1 MRTKRIN
8 AFNYT
13 VYLCIVGKGISIE
26 MTQRPKLLWSGDIIA
41 KTGFARVTEN
51 VLERICDD
59 YEVVVLANNHWGDP
73 DPLCNKYK
81 IYPSSNRFQTAPFG
95 EQRIREIVEKEK
107 PDLVF
112 IMNDLW
118 ILNELY
124 RQIQDIHKTGAFK
137 FVGYYPMDS
146 YGWTGCILDT
156 MNDWDASICY
166 TEFGAKEVVA
176 AGYQKPIA
184 VIPHGITKGQFYPMD
199 KTKARKRLGLSDDI
213 FVVFN
218 GNRNQFRKRI
228 DITAEAFAKFAVDK
242 PDTQLYLHMGLKDQG
257 WDVMPLFARA
267 MSRVGLDP
275 NGRIILTSQTEGPP
289 NVEVDFLN
297 AIYNSADVGVN
308 TCKGEGHGLVNHEH
322 AACRVAQVVPD
333 HTSTKEIFEGYGKL
347 IRCDH
352 VDVDTNY
359 AREMPCPSSNHLAEI
374 LTELYEDRELL
385 DDVAQRCYERATS
398 RYYDWDYVA
407 PQFNGL
413 FHEVLDGSYGKA
425 HDVRE
430 VTEEEKEEEVVRPRK
445 ERKKRVVGK

>member
-1 MRTKRIN
+1 MNK
-8 AFNYT
+8 
-13 VYLCIVGKGISIE
+13 K
-26 MTQRPKLLWSGDIIA
+26 PKLLWSGDIIA

-51 VLERICDD
+51 VLERICEE
-59 YEVVVLANNHWGDP
+59 YEVIVLGNNWWGDP
-73 DPLCNKYK
+73 HPLCDKYL
-81 IYPSSNRFQTAPFG
+81 IYPSSTRHQTAPFG

-107 PDLVF
+107 PDLIF

-124 RQIQDIHKTGAFK
+124 RQIQDIHKTRAFK

-184 VIPHGITKGQFYPMD
+184 VIPHGVTKGQFYPMD
-199 KTKARKRLGLSDDI
+199 KSDARKRLGLSDDI

-228 DITAEAFAKFAVDK
+228 DITVEAFAKFAKDK

-257 WDVMPLFARA
+257 WDLMPMFARA
-267 MSRVGLDP
+267 MGREGLDP
-275 NGRIILTSQTEGPP
+275 NGRIILTAQSEGPP

-297 AIYNSADVGVN
+297 AIYNAADVGVN

-322 AACRVAQVVPD
+322 AGCRVAQVVPD
-333 HTSTKEIFEGYGKL
+333 HTSTKEIFEGAGRL

-359 AREMPCPSSNHLAEI
+359 AREMPCPSADHLAEI
-374 LTELYEDRELL
+374 LTDLYENREKL
-385 DDVAQRCYERATS
+385 DETARLCYERATS
-398 RYYDWDYVA
+398 PCYDWDNIA
-407 PQFNGL
+407 PQFAGL
-413 FHEVLDGSYGKA
+413 FQEVLEGSYGEA
-425 HDVRE
+425 HSTPVE
-430 VTEEEKEEEVVRPRK
+430 VKENKKEKKK
-445 ERKKRVVGK
+445 EKRKKRLVGAVA

>member
-1 MRTKRIN
+1 MTK
-8 AFNYT
+8 
-13 VYLCIVGKGISIE
+13 K
-26 MTQRPKLLWSGDIIA
+26 PKLLWSGDIIA

-51 VLERICDD
+51 VLERLCDN
-59 YEVVVLANNHWGDP
+59 YEVVVLGNNWWGDP
-73 DPLCNKYK
+73 DPLCDKYM
-81 IYPSSNRFQTAPFG
+81 IYPSSTRHQTAPFG

-156 MNDWDASICY
+156 MNEWDASICY

-176 AGYQKPIA
+176 CGYQKPIA

-199 KTKARKRLGLSDDI
+199 KKEARKRLGLSDDI

-228 DITAEAFAKFAVDK
+228 DITAEGFAKFAKDK

-257 WDVMPLFARA
+257 WDLMPLFARA
-267 MSRVGLDP
+267 MSREGLDP
-275 NGRIILTSQTEGPP
+275 NGRIILTAQTEGPP

-297 AIYNSADVGVN
+297 AIYNAADVGVN

-322 AACRVAQVVPD
+322 AGCRVAQVVPD
-333 HTSTKEIFEGYGKL
+333 HTSTKEIFEGAGRL

-359 AREMPCPSSNHLAEI
+359 AREMPCPSSDHLAEI
-374 LTELYEDRELL
+374 LTDLYENREKL
-385 DDVAQRCYERATS
+385 DETARLCYERATAPC
-398 RYYDWDYVA
+398 YDWDNIA
-407 PQFNGL
+407 PQFAGL
-413 FHEVLDGSYGKA
+413 FQEVLDGSYGVT
-425 HDVRE
+425 HDT
-430 VTEEEKEEEVVRPRK
+430 TEPQPQEAPMPRSK
-445 ERKKRVVGK
+445 RKKKRLGK